1 MKILFRF
8 AARETRAGKK
18 LLMAV
23 ALLAWMAASTA
34 YAQAGQI
41 FRFETDPFAG
51 STALTTP
58 GRQVVGGEP
67 FISFNIAED
76 LFSFDP
82 NAFGIDEINFFNGSI
97 DDLPTSGVNV
107 VVLQTIDNDG
117 NPATPFN
124 AGSAANLIADR
135 ITVAGAGFFIYLNQG
150 LGLNRLVY
158 STDLSDATADLKIVA
173 RMTNLTGQDA
183 IDALPSFTEGNFD
196 ATVPEPATMSMLGG
210 GLLLLW
216 GLGHRRRRSKA

>member
-1 MKILFRF
+1 METLFRLP
-8 AARETRAGKK
+8 ARETGAGKG

-23 ALLAWMAASTA
+23 ALLAWVVASA
-34 YAQAGQI
+34 SQAQAGQI

-82 NAFGIDEINFFNGSI
+82 NSFGINEINFFNGTI

-107 VVLQTIDNDG
+107 VVLQTIDNDA

-124 AGSAANLIADR
+124 AGSAANLIADK
-135 ITVAGAGFFIYLNQG
+135 ITVAGAGFFIYHNQG

-196 ATVPEPATMSMLGG
+196 ASVPEPATMSMLGG

-216 GLGHRRRRSKA
+216 GLARRRQKATA